1 VVNFPKGEKYVS
13 LLRNAEDPEAQK
25 VLEAERARI
34 RVKVQQQ
41 MADIAMITQADEGNP
56 QLHQQKATPASPA
69 LQQVSMHP
77 PYPLQQLELDCA
89 SCLGQNFLC
98 MCNGPGAPSLRLSD
112 VVSALQLLT
121 LSEEPGCGHLLSGVA
136 QQFP

>member
-1 VVNFPKGEKYVS
+1 MVNFPKGEKYVS

-25 VLEAERARI
+25 VLEAERRRI
-34 RVKVQQQ
+34 RAKVQQH

-77 PYPLQQLELDCA
+77 PYLRRQPELDCA
-89 SCLGQNFLC
+89 SCLGQKFLC
-98 MCNGPGAPSLRLSD
+98 MRNGAGAPSLRLSVD
-112 VVSALQLLT
+112 VFASQLLT
-121 LSEEPGCGHLLSGVA
+121 ILKSLDESICYQELLSS
-136 QQFP
+136 